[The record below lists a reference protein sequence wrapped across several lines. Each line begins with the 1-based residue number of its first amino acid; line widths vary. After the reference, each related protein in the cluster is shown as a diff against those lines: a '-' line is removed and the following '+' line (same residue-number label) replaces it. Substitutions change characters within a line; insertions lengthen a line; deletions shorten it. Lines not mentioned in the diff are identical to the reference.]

1 MATSATLGRT
11 GPNFS
16 LPILIITVLYF
27 CGLSSAITSRAVI
40 GRQTSA
46 MPKCV
51 QDCRPK
57 TQTEMDAFCK
67 HSGGW
72 RLESLKSC
80 ANSKCGGNPEDAQK
94 YEVLNIEL
102 CNLEITAPASV
113 DIGSVT
119 TLVADSTATPS
130 TTTTSIGSTTSP
142 SITPTTVSNSSND
155 NSSEGNTTAN
165 KKGSDLSI
173 PIIVAIAVGGTV
185 FLGMCVGLWYLILCL
200 KKQRR
205 EREQKNIGNKGFDNS
220 SVSDLGIHF
229 GSASRKGI
237 QRGAPWTDEEN
248 NTNSTAHLYN
258 MGVMSKPRLPPVA
271 TKFAPPVPPR
281 PRGRLGGASPS
292 NVSPVSPVSPL
303 SKCAVLGERRSKA
316 ISTVSSMKPE
326 RTHHEFY
333 NVSSPPLP
341 TPTSA
346 VASRYPSKHKSKP
359 TNLVTR
365 PGATNSLEAEYPLEL
380 VSPISRNPSGKS
392 NGARSLSTVE
402 EQLGW
407 EGYRDMIRKYEE
419 QQAQGKPIPPEVIQR
434 LSGLSQ
440 FNFEFGESQSQ
451 SALEAE
457 KKWESSFYGWAPERS
472 PGGHLNVSLGQ
483 NKEKY
488 LSGSSSVYSSQ
499 PMTPASPITREAG
512 TSTPEMFFG
521 RQPPSYPSPSPP
533 SAATG
538 RTFVGVSPTFIP

>member
-1 MATSATLGRT
+1 MAASATLGRT

-27 CGLSSAITSRAVI
+27 CGLSFATTSRAVI
-40 GRQTSA
+40 NRQTSA
-46 MPKCV
+46 LPKCV
-51 QDCRPK
+51 QECQPK
-57 TQTEMDAFCK
+57 TQADMDAFCK
-67 HSGGW
+67 QSGGW

-80 ANSKCGGNPEDAQK
+80 ANSKCGGNQEDARK

-102 CNLEITAPASV
+102 CNPEITAPASV
-113 DIGSVT
+113 DIRSVT

-142 SITPTTVSNSSND
+142 TITPTTVSNSSND
-155 NSSEGNTTAN
+155 NSTEGNTTAN

-200 KKQRR
+200 KKRRR
-205 EREQKNIGNKGFDNS
+205 EREQKNIGKKGFDNS

-248 NTNSTAHLYN
+248 ITNSTAHLYN
-258 MGVMSKPRLPPVA
+258 MGAMNKPRLPPVT

-281 PRGRLGGASPS
+281 PRGRLGGASPGD
-292 NVSPVSPVSPL
+292 VSPVSPVSPL
-303 SKCAVLGERRSKA
+303 SGCAALGERRSKA

-326 RTHHEFY
+326 RTHHDFY

-346 VASRYPSKHKSKP
+346 VASRYPSTRKRKP
-359 TNLVTR
+359 ANLATR
-365 PGATNSLEAEYPLEL
+365 PGATNILGAEYPLEL
-380 VSPISRNPSGKS
+380 VSPMSRNPSGKS
-392 NGARSLSTVE
+392 NGTRSNVSTVE
-402 EQLGW
+402 EQLEW
-407 EGYRDMIRKYEE
+407 EGHRDMIRKYEE

-434 LSGLSQ
+434 MSGLSQ
-440 FNFEFGESQSQ
+440 FNFEFGECQSQ
-451 SALEAE
+451 SALETE
-457 KKWESSFYGWAPERS
+457 KKRESSFYGWAPERG

-483 NKEKY
+483 NKDKY

-499 PMTPASPITREAG
+499 PMTPATPITCEAR

-521 RQPPSYPSPSPP
+521 RQPLSYTPPSPT
-533 SAATG
+533 TG
-538 RTFVGVSPTFIP
+538 RTFVGGS